1 MGVLVDG
8 SATFTS
14 QGATDAVEAF
24 DASGDGRR
32 SKGDLWSSRR
42 ARETQ
47 QRKVSAVPN
56 DNNHMYEHDVIVV
69 GAGGAGLRAAIA
81 AHEAGADTA
90 IVSKLHPVRS
100 HTGAAEGGINAALR
114 EGDSIEDH
122 AYDTMKGSDYLGDAP
137 AIETLVEDAPEDVIK
152 LEHWGM
158 PFSRDDDGRV
168 SQRPFGG
175 LSFPRTT
182 YAGAETGHHLLHT
195 MYEQLVKRGIEVYD
209 EWYVTRLAVTDHDDP
224 DDRRCHGVVGYD
236 IKTGEISGFK
246 ASGGV
251 ILATGGLGQVYDH
264 TTNAVANTGDGYA
277 MAYRAGVPF
286 EDPEFV
292 QFHPTTLP
300 STGVLITEGVRG
312 EGGILYNSEGE
323 RFMFER
329 GYANNDGE
337 LASRDVVSRAELTEV
352 NEGRGFDDDHVLLDM
367 RHLGEERI
375 VDRLEN
381 IIHLSKDFE
390 GVDPLEEPM
399 PVKPGQ
405 HYEMGG
411 VETDENGQ
419 TNIEGLYAAGETAC
433 VSVHGSNRLGGNALP
448 ELIVFGKRAG
458 YHAAGRDMKTAEI
471 ETGAVD
477 DLEVGEVDTPVRPGA
492 VDAPDSDVAADG
504 AMVEG
509 DTVVETAVK
518 QERSRVDEFL
528 GREQGVNHAE
538 IREQV
543 QKTMTQNVNVFR
555 NESGLRTALRDIRDA
570 RERYRNVYVRDPSR
584 TFNTD
589 LIHTIETRN
598 IIDLAEAITLGALA
612 REEFRGAHW
621 RQEFQ
626 ERNDEDWLKHTLVDW
641 NEGRPRIAYR
651 PVILEGE
658 RKEYKPKI
666 RSY

>member
-1 MGVLVDG
+1 MH
-8 SATFTS
+8 
-14 QGATDAVEAF
+14 E
-24 DASGDGRR
+24 
-32 SKGDLWSSRR
+32 
-42 ARETQ
+42 
-47 QRKVSAVPN
+47 
-56 DNNHMYEHDVIVV
+56 YDVVVV

-81 AHEAGADTA
+81 AEEEGADVA

-114 EGDSIEDH
+114 EGDSWQDH

-137 AIETLVEDAPEDVIK
+137 AIETLTQDSPEDTVR

-158 PFSRDDDGRV
+158 AFSRDDDGRV

-182 YAGAETGHHLLHT
+182 YAGAETGHQLLHT
-195 MYEQLVKRGIEVYD
+195 MYEQLVKRGVEVYD
-209 EWYVTRLAVTDHDDP
+209 EWYVTRLATSDHDAP
-224 DDRRCHGVVGYD
+224 EDRRCHGVVAYD
-236 IKTGEISGFK
+236 IETGRVEGFK
-246 ASGGV
+246 ASKGV

-277 MAYRAGVPF
+277 MAYRAGVPL
-286 EDPEFV
+286 EDMEFV

-312 EGGILYNSEGE
+312 EGGVLYNSEGE

-352 NEGRGFDDDHVLLDM
+352 NEGRGFEDDHVMLDM

-375 VDRLEN
+375 LDRLEN
-381 IIHLSKDFE
+381 IVHLSEDFE
-390 GVDPLEEPM
+390 GVDPLEDPM

-411 VETDENGQ
+411 IETDENGQ
-419 TNIEGLYAAGETAC
+419 TAVDGLYAAGECAC

-458 YHAAGRDMKTAEI
+458 YHAAGRDMAPAEI
-471 ETGAVD
+471 ETGRR
-477 DLEVGEVDTPVRPGA
+477 GEFEDGELDTPVTPGA
-492 VDAPDSDVAADG
+492 VDTGEGDVVADG

-509 DTVVETAVK
+509 DTVVEQAV
-518 QERSRVDEFL
+518 ERERDRVDTLLE
-528 GREQGVNHAE
+528 RDEGVNHAE
-538 IREQV
+538 IRQ
-543 QKTMTQNVNVFR
+543 QIQTAMTRNVNVFR
-555 NESGLRTALRDIRDA
+555 EEEGLKGALRTIREA
-570 RERYRNVYVRDPSR
+570 RERYQDVAVEDPSR

-598 IIDLAEAITLGALA
+598 LIDLAEAITLGALA
-612 REEFRGAHW
+612 REESRGAHW
-621 RQEFQ
+621 RAEFQ
-626 ERNDEDWLKHTLVDW
+626 TRRDDEWLKHTLLSW
-641 NEGRPRIAYR
+641 NEGDPDIWYR
-651 PVILEGE
+651 PVVLEGE
-658 RKEYKPKI
+658 SKAYEPVE